1 LEKKE
6 IRHLAFEQRAA
17 LSRSAY
23 WQLNDDLLEEIKK
36 FDWKPL
42 RCINIF
48 LPITEKKEVDT
59 YQILSYFKD
68 EQPHLKITV
77 NRSDLKSKILT
88 PILFDYENTVL
99 VKNKHQIPEP
109 LYGKEWDIQKIDA
122 VFCPLLSFDVKGHR
136 VGYGAGYYDQ
146 FLVRCKPGVI
156 KIGLSLF
163 SPIENISD
171 INPFDVKLT
180 HCLTPQKTY
189 TF

>member
-6 IRHLAFEQRAA
+6 IRRLALEQRSA
-17 LSRSAY
+17 LNRGAY

-42 RCINIF
+42 SCINLF

-59 YQILSYFKD
+59 YQILSFFK
-68 EQPHLKITV
+68 EKQPHLKITV

-88 PILFDYENTVL
+88 PIFFDYENTVL
-99 VKNKHQIPEP
+99 VKNKYQIPEP
-109 LYGKEWDIQKIDA
+109 LYGRECGLEEIDA
-122 VFCPLLSFDVKGHR
+122 VFCPLLSFDLNGHR
-136 VGYGAGYYDQ
+136 IGYGAGYYDR
-146 FLVRCKPGVI
+146 FLARCKPNVI

-163 SPIENISD
+163 SPVDSILH